1 MTDADQLLA
10 LATRLNK
17 AATEIS
23 KQTTEVH
30 DVADEL
36 AAMAENG
43 GVEPP
48 EPEPPA
54 EGAHPADPAS
64 WTVTNLVDA
73 TQHSL
78 ALPVELRGPGVVVAS
93 FSGEHATKLE
103 LGALDGFT
111 GTDPA
116 VLAGNT
122 LRLYHRALAANERLN
137 MLTLLVSPAESVLGW
152 IGWFPDE
159 DGEFATAA
167 IGASAANASEIEIK
181 LPSLPAGALVISAVA
196 DNWGAADVWAC
207 HDTTEVQDAARTDAG
222 GHGQAVAVRVGA
234 PVGDR
239 MMRWKRA
246 TPASRVI
253 GAALAFDAKARVVP
267 DPEAPPEPEPGPDPE
282 PPDPEP
288 EPPSPPTEG
297 LEPPVAGATHVGLK
311 VGPARQTVT
320 AIGFGLG
327 SPGGQSPASML
338 EKHTKVLVKDPGAN
352 SIRLNGPSTAY
363 VDSCKVLADA
373 GIKLVHVTSY
383 ENNLTTN
390 PVGSAKSFVGGV
402 MQLLSK
408 GVKVTSVSS
417 RNEPS
422 LPAVG
427 RRQGTRDPQGV
438 PGGAG
443 PPGPT
448 EDHPG
453 LA

>member
-23 KQTTEVH
+23 KQVTEVH

-48 EPEPPA
+48 DPEPPG

-78 ALPVELRGPGVVVAS
+78 ALPVELRGPGLVVAS

-152 IGWFPDE
+152 VGWFPDE

-181 LPSLPAGALVISAVA
+181 LP
-196 DNWGAADVWAC
+196 
-207 HDTTEVQDAARTDAG
+207 
-222 GHGQAVAVRVGA
+222 
-234 PVGDR
+234 
-239 MMRWKRA
+239 
-246 TPASRVI
+246 
-253 GAALAFDAKARVVP
+253 
-267 DPEAPPEPEPGPDPE
+267 
-282 PPDPEP
+282 
-288 EPPSPPTEG
+288 EPPSRG
-297 LEPPVAGATHVGLK
+297 AGN
-311 VGPARQTVT
+311 
-320 AIGFGLG
+320 LG
-327 SPGGQSPASML
+327 
-338 EKHTKVLVKDPGAN
+338 
-352 SIRLNGPSTAY
+352 
-363 VDSCKVLADA
+363 
-373 GIKLVHVTSY
+373 
-383 ENNLTTN
+383 
-390 PVGSAKSFVGGV
+390 
-402 MQLLSK
+402 
-408 GVKVTSVSS
+408 
-417 RNEPS
+417 
-422 LPAVG
+422 G
-427 RRQGTRDPQGV
+427 RRQLGCGRRLGLPRHDRGPGRRAHRRRRPRPGGRDPRRRPCRRPRDALEAGDPGQPCDRCRAGVRRQGCGRAR
-438 PGGAG
+438 PGGAARARAG
-443 PPGPT
+443 PRAGP
-448 EDHPG
+448 
-453 LA
+453 